1 MINISNILERI
12 REIMEDETN
21 KDHLNFKNDS
31 DILKQIKDEILLL
44 SDKIIKVNRFG
55 LSQERN
61 IVITNKS
68 IYNLKKKSK

>member
-1 MINISNILERI
+1 
-12 REIMEDETN
+12 MEDEAN
-21 KDHLNFKNDS
+21 KDHLNFKNDN

>member
-1 MINISNILERI
+1 
-12 REIMEDETN
+12 MEDETN

-31 DILKQIKDEILLL
+31 DILKQIKDEKLLL

-68 IYNLKKKSK
+68 IYNLKKK

>member
-1 MINISNILERI
+1 
-12 REIMEDETN
+12 MEDEAD
-21 KDHLNFKNDS
+21 KDHLNLKNDS
-31 DILKQIKDEILLL
+31 DILKIIKDEILLL
-44 SDKIIKVNRFG
+44 SDKIIKVNRYG

>member
-1 MINISNILERI
+1 
-12 REIMEDETN
+12 MEDEAD

>member
-1 MINISNILERI
+1 
-12 REIMEDETN
+12 MEDEAD

-31 DILKQIKDEILLL
+31 DILKIIKDEILLL

>member
-1 MINISNILERI
+1 
-12 REIMEDETN
+12 MEDETN

-31 DILKQIKDEILLL
+31 DILKQIKDEKLLL

-68 IYNLKKKSK
+68 IYNLKKKSN